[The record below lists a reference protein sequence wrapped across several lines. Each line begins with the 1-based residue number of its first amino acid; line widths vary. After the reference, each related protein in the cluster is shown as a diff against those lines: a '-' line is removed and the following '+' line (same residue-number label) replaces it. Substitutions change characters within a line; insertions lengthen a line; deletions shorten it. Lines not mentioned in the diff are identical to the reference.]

1 MPDINTVFQIAG
13 VGIIMA
19 MLHTVLKQA
28 GKEEWAHWASVIGF
42 VVVLFMIATYINE
55 LFQTIK
61 TIFYFK

>member
-42 VVVLFMIATYINE
+42 VVVLFMVASYIND